1 MKWMGLFL
9 LGFTLACSKSSP
21 QAPNLGPGFEDQ
33 FERTTLGADYLKY
46 GGTWDIQDGVLTSHG
61 DRNIPL
67 WLNRSLPEN
76 VRVDVD
82 VWSSSTAVDMKV
94 EIFGDGIKHESGY
107 IVIFGGWKNK
117 ITAIA
122 RLDEHEKRRKDK
134 RTKWKKDQKYH
145 WTIERQGSVLK
156 FLVDGKLII
165 KYDDPSPLKG
175 PGYDR
180 IGFTNWE
187 SVVHYDNLK
196 ITPL

>member
-1 MKWMGLFL
+1 MKWIVICL
-9 LGFTLACSKSSP
+9 LGCTMGCSKASP
-21 QAPNLGPGFEDQ
+21 SAPNIAAPFEDQ
-33 FERTTLGADYLKY
+33 FERTALGPDYRKY
-46 GGTWDIQDGVLTSHG
+46 GGTWTVHQGNLTSHG

-67 WLNRSLPEN
+67 WLNRRLPDH
-76 VRVDVD
+76 VRIDVD
-82 VWSSSTAVDMKV
+82 VWSESDAVDMKL

-122 RLDEHEKRRKDK
+122 RLDEHERRRKDK
-134 RTKWKKDQKYH
+134 RTKWKKGQKYH
-145 WTIERQGSVLK
+145 WTIERKDSVLK
-156 FLVDGKLII
+156 FFVDDKLMVS
-165 KYDDPSPLKG
+165 YDDPAPLKG

-180 IGFTNWE
+180 LGFTNWE